1 MKKLVI
7 VIVCII
13 VLTSCEEQTI
23 GNGPIVTQ
31 ELVIDTFKGIE
42 TYGDDVV
49 YISKGDVQKVEVTG
63 HVNIIEKLERDVK
76 DGIWEIELEDGSY
89 KDSQLTIKIVMP
101 MLNSIE
107 LEGSGSIAVADFTSE
122 KNVEIKIYGS
132 GNIELYGNIGC
143 ENLEIDIEGSGK
155 VYALD
160 NFENLINL
168 DVYIDGSGEFDGFP
182 ITALNCETK
191 LKGSGICNVTL
202 EDKLNVRISGSGVVN
217 YKGNPIIYT
226 DITGSGKVNNFND

>member
-101 MLNSIE
+101 
-107 LEGSGSIAVADFTSE
+107 
-122 KNVEIKIYGS
+122 
-132 GNIELYGNIGC
+132 C
-143 ENLEIDIEGSGK
+143 
-155 VYALD
+155 
-160 NFENLINL
+160 
-168 DVYIDGSGEFDGFP
+168 
-182 ITALNCETK
+182 
-191 LKGSGICNVTL
+191 
-202 EDKLNVRISGSGVVN
+202 
-217 YKGNPIIYT
+217 
-226 DITGSGKVNNFND
+226 